1 MAHKKCQ
8 YFLNTYIKGKEK
20 IQLYN
25 TNESCFEAS
34 EPKQR
39 SERWPEQYR
48 PAFGG
53 REAECHESR
62 PGPLETRLELYSQ
75 PFERLMSFNHFS
87 EPLLTEFIL

>member
-34 EPKQR
+34 EPKHRGQK
-39 SERWPEQYR
+39 
-48 PAFGG
+48 GG
-53 REAECHESR
+53 QSSTGQHLVAGNQSAVKADLVLLKQGWSCIRN
-62 PGPLETRLELYSQ
+62 PLRG
-75 PFERLMSFNHFS
+75 
-87 EPLLTEFIL
+87 